1 MRLHSVLVCL
11 LLVPVL
17 VMADEPPLK
26 PITPAEAAKKLKEK
40 VTVEMRVKST
50 GGRENTYLNS
60 EEDFKLD
67 ANFTI
72 FLSKDVKEKFKKAGV
87 EDPAAHF
94 KLKTIQVTGTVIL
107 FEKKPRI
114 AITEPGQIKIVE
126 KTP

>member
-1 MRLHSVLVCL
+1 MRLHSVLACL

-17 VMADEPPLK
+17 VLADEPPPQ
-26 PITPAEAAKKLKEK
+26 PITPAEAAKRLKEK
-40 VTVEMRVKST
+40 VTVEMLVRST

-87 EDPAAHF
+87 EDPAVHF
-94 KLKTIQVTGTVIL
+94 KQKTIQVTGTVIL

-114 AITEPGQIKIVE
+114 AVTEPGQIKVVE
-126 KTP
+126 KKP